1 MKHMETKI
9 VIGLGCVLGLG
20 LAYYAYKYII
30 CGTDGTDDSGGT
42 DVDYVDVVDYEMLFS
57 WLKSEYN
64 AHKDII
70 SSGCKFGIMP
80 SKLSK
85 QAFDEESGQKLN
97 LQSDSDIL
105 GVFII
110 DEKEEKMI
118 TRKYY
123 VYKEMAQSLKDLLPN
138 DKVYIQ
144 SLKK

>member
-9 VIGLGCVLGLG
+9 IIGLGVVLGFG
-20 LAYYAYKYII
+20 LAYYAYKHLKD
-30 CGTDGTDDSGGT
+30 TNDSPVVEP
-42 DVDYVDVVDYEMLFS
+42 DVDYVDVIDYEMLFS

-64 AHKDII
+64 SHKEII
-70 SSGCKFGIMP
+70 NSGCKFGIMP
-80 SKLSK
+80 SKLSQ
-85 QAFDEESGQKLN
+85 QAFNEESKQKLN
-97 LQSDSDIL
+97 LQPGSDIL

-110 DEKEEKMI
+110 DEKEENMI
-118 TRKYY
+118 VRKYY

>member
-1 MKHMETKI
+1 MKNMEEKI
-9 VIGLGCVLGLG
+9 LIGLGIVVGAGLV
-20 LAYYAYKYII
+20 YYAYKYFK
-30 CGTDGTDDSGGT
+30 GTEEPPIPEP

-64 AHKDII
+64 AHKDTIN
-70 SSGCKFGIMP
+70 SGYKFGIMP

-85 QAFDEESGQKLN
+85 QAYNEESKHN
-97 LQSDSDIL
+97 LVLQPGCDIL

-110 DEKEEKMI
+110 DEKEENMI

-123 VYKEMAQSLKDLLPN
+123 VYKEMAQSLKDLLPK

>member
-9 VIGLGCVLGLG
+9 IIGLGVVLGFG
-20 LAYYAYKYII
+20 LAYYAYKHFK
-30 CGTDGTDDSGGT
+30 GTDDPPIVEP

-70 SSGCKFGIMP
+70 NSGCKFGIMP
-80 SKLSK
+80 SKLSR
-85 QAFDEESGQKLN
+85 QTFNEESKQKLN
-97 LQSDSDIL
+97 LQSGSDIL

-110 DEKEEKMI
+110 DEKEENMFA
-118 TRKYY
+118 RKYY